1 VLGGCSSINGMIYQR
16 GQRSDYDRWSAMLES
31 SSSSSREDVRA
42 WSANDMYRYFDQH
55 LDYAAEFSAAD
66 VREEEDPTKERPWSE
81 LSGGE
86 WRVEKQRLSWEILD
100 DFSAA
105 AETLG
110 LPQRQHFNSSD
121 QAGCGYFQ
129 VYFFTSSTLS
139 IDLVP

>member
-1 VLGGCSSINGMIYQR
+1 MIYQR
-16 GQRSDYDRWSAMLES
+16 GQRRDFDRWSDMLQNSSGNIS
-31 SSSSSREDVRA
+31 SSSESSRVGGRA
-42 WSANDMYRYFDQH
+42 WSASDVYRYFDQH
-55 LDYAAEFSAAD
+55 LDYAAEFSEEAQGEQEAAG
-66 VREEEDPTKERPWSE
+66 RERPWSA

-105 AETLG
+105 AATLG

-129 VYFFTSSTLS
+129 VLHSLYSL
-139 IDLVP
+139 

>member
-1 VLGGCSSINGMIYQR
+1 MIYQR
-16 GQRSDYDRWSAMLES
+16 GQRRDFDRWSDMLQNSSGGS
-31 SSSSSREDVRA
+31 SSKADGRA
-42 WSANDMYRYFDQH
+42 WSASDMYRYFDQH
-55 LDYAAEFSAAD
+55 LDYAAEFS
-66 VREEEDPTKERPWSE
+66 EEAQGDQQEEVGSERPWSA

-105 AETLG
+105 AATLG

-129 VYFFTSSTLS
+129 VLHSLYSL
-139 IDLVP
+139 